1 MDDMVL
7 VTGGN
12 GYLAGWCIVD
22 LLDRG
27 YRVRSTIRKGSHEV
41 RVRKALGS
49 ATVSTDRL
57 SFAVADLTNDGRWDT
72 AMNGCSYVL
81 HVASPLGASSG
92 TRTADELVQP
102 ARDGTLRVLKAAVKA
117 AVKAGVKRVVM
128 TSSCAAVT
136 PAKMDVDTVS
146 DESLWGDPIAQRND
160 HYRLSKTLAER
171 AAWDLMETIE
181 GTSLVTVLPSAV
193 FGPVLTMESLGS
205 VQVIQRLIDGR
216 MPLIP
221 RIGLNIVDVRDV
233 ARAHILAM
241 TMPEAAGQRFIA
253 NGDFMWMKEVADTLR
268 AELGAHGVDVPRR
281 QLPDFVVNIGAAF
294 SPTLRTLKPLLG
306 RSHRFSSA
314 KIRRVL
320 GWSSRPASE
329 TVVDCA
335 RSLLPRV

>member
-1 MDDMVL
+1 MDDLVL

-12 GYLAGWCIVD
+12 GYVAGWCLVE

-27 YRVRSTIRKGSHEV
+27 YRVRATIRNGSHEA
-41 RVRKALGS
+41 RVRKAVAS
-49 ATVSTDRL
+49 AAVSTDRL
-57 SFAVADLTNDGRWDT
+57 SFSVADLTNDGQWDT
-72 AMNGCSYVL
+72 AMDGCSYVL
-81 HVASPLGASSG
+81 HVASPLGASTG

-102 ARDGTLRVLKAAVKA
+102 ARDGTIRVLKAAVE
-117 AVKAGVKRVVM
+117 AGVKRVVM

-136 PAKMDVDTVS
+136 PAKMGVDSVS
-146 DESLWGDPIAQRND
+146 DESLWADPIAQRND

-171 AAWDLMETIE
+171 AAWDFMETIE
-181 GTSLVTVLPSAV
+181 GTSFATVLPSAV

-205 VQVIQRLIDGR
+205 VQLIQRLIDGR

-241 TMPEAAGQRFIA
+241 TMPEAAGQRFVA
-253 NGDFMWMKEVADTLR
+253 NGDFMWMKDVADTLR

-281 QLPDFVVNIGAAF
+281 QLPDFVVNIGTAF

-320 GWSSRPASE
+320 GWNSRPASE

-335 RSLLPRV
+335 KSLLPTV